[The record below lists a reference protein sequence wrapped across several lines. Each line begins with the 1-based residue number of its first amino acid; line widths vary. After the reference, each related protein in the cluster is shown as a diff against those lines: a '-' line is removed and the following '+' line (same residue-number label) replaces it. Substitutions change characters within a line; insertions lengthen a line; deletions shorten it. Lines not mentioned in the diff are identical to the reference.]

1 MARKWDLD
9 NYLGFLRWTVY
20 TIALVNPENANKMT
34 FLSWDDAVYASGK
47 GSRQGRWQ
55 LRIPG
60 SRAGSSAELNSCW
73 RLHHR
78 PQPHSL
84 LIIYYI
90 AVKSPPGRGHTH
102 DRAHAPSLC
111 HCSLSVLT
119 RLFVHTLLC
128 ASPGTLLHCIA
139 IMRFTTTPGGRG
151 QV

>member
-1 MARKWDLD
+1 M
-9 NYLGFLRWTVY
+9 TV
-20 TIALVNPENANKMT
+20 
-34 FLSWDDAVYASGK
+34 LSWYDAVYASGK

-60 SRAGSSAELNSCW
+60 SRAGSSAELSSCW

-102 DRAHAPSLC
+102 DRGLPGPRAVAVSLLAHRAYTPLRSHSSLC
-111 HCSLSVLT
+111 FTRHALTLYCNNAVHNNTGWSRLSLVLA
-119 RLFVHTLLC
+119 FLC
-128 ASPGTLLHCIA
+128 DLPR
-139 IMRFTTTPGGRG
+139 IMVTKF
-151 QV
+151 